1 MATHSIITAW
11 EIPCTEE
18 PWQVQTM
25 GLQEWDTTSRLNHHR
40 GKEKLDST
48 EKHTEIVMQ

>member
-1 MATHSIITAW
+1 MNRGA
-11 EIPCTEE
+11 
-18 PWQVQTM
+18 WQVQTM

-48 EKHTEIVMQ
+48 EKHTEIVMQWFQFSDF